1 MARRDFSRNARVAQE
16 VQRLL
21 TSYLQ
26 RELDD
31 EQLRLTTLTHVKV
44 SNDLSHAKIYWRSM
58 MPEVDVKEVGERFK
72 DNAKRLRH
80 HLSKDMHIRKVPAL
94 KFVYDESIDHAAH
107 IDSLFEKTRA
117 LSKTLN
123 SDDRSEEE

>member
-21 TSYLQ
+21 TTYLQ

-31 EQLRLTTLTHVKV
+31 EQLRLTSLTHVKV
-44 SNDLSHAKIYWRSM
+44 STDLSHAKIYWRSLLS
-58 MPEVDVKEVGERFK
+58 EIDIKEVNELFK

-80 HLSKDMHIRKVPAL
+80 HLSQDMHIRKVPEL

-107 IDSLFEKTRA
+107 IDSLFEKTREM
-117 LSKTLN
+117 SKSVIL
-123 SDDRSEEE
+123 EEE

>member
-21 TSYLQ
+21 TGYLQ

-31 EQLRLTTLTHVKV
+31 EQLRLTSLTHVKV
-44 SNDLSHAKIYWRSM
+44 SNDLSHAKVYWRSLM
-58 MPEVDVKEVGERFK
+58 TDIDVKDLSTRFK

-80 HLSKDMHIRKVPAL
+80 HLSQDMHIRKVPEL

-117 LSKTLN
+117 LSKTVNL
-123 SDDRSEEE
+123 EEE